1 MSYACK
7 KCIVGYIMYYREGEA
22 ILFVVVV
29 VVVVPNGA
37 VYAQHETHAFE
48 KHIHKYKITNTQM
61 LSCREKR

>member
-1 MSYACK
+1 
-7 KCIVGYIMYYREGEA
+7 MYYREGEA